1 MKRALSLLLALL
13 MVISI
18 LPLPTVSAEG
28 DPVFVL
34 PTGLQEVEEQAF
46 AGNTSISKLVIPSG
60 VKSIGREAF
69 ADCTGLTEV
78 SIAGTEVSIDK
89 DAFLNCSKDVVFYAH
104 EGSSAML
111 WAMSHGF
118 RCDSLDEESD
128 SLGRF
133 LELISYSGFAPSLL
147 MSSTFASKCLIVR
160 TPDSMVCLPDISTYN
175 PIDIFR
181 SDDHLFYIQFDTE
194 EETEACFNFLHDNS
208 GISVEPDRIGAADD
222 VSGQGV
228 TIAENWGTDDTMG
241 FDNYAPF
248 VAQHSSG
255 SVTIAV
261 IDSGVKESSWGGPL
275 SGFAASFVDAS
286 ALIDS
291 IRHGSKVASIIN
303 DCLGS
308 NRANVTLLPI
318 KVVNSSS
325 MYRTSVIIESIKYA
339 ANHGA
344 DIINLS
350 LGWDIS
356 EGTSPE
362 IERQISAANEKGI
375 LVVAAAGNGSGNVMY
390 PASCDGV
397 LAVSALTYSEESG
410 YSVRSRTGSAIDYT
424 APGMYLATSAYNP
437 VDHAGDIIGT
447 ASTSFAAPQ
456 ITAALALIKL
466 DSTQSGNAVAV
477 LDSCCMDLSAEG
489 LPSSAYGR
497 GLPQLGD
504 LIPPAPIIP
513 KNTDGGPIPSRLW
526 LGDKGNDFILSW
538 EVNSSNPDET
548 NVTVVSSKPSVASV
562 RQYGNSFA
570 LITAKGKGET
580 VISLSN
586 SRVTTEFTLV
596 VQQPVT
602 EILLTGTD
610 GTLFV
615 GREVDLAAAVLP
627 EDANNRGVTWKSS
640 KESVASVTQTGHIKA
655 LTTGKTTIT
664 CEATDGY
671 GTKAQIEI
679 SVIEVPDAETISL
692 TANEKEITDNKVSL
706 EVGETLTLAATI
718 LPEEALQECR
728 YSVAPKGIVSVS
740 DDGIVTAL
748 ETGAGKTATLVV
760 TATTGNNVYTWL
772 TVSVI
777 VSPIEVRIIADK
789 TTLDIGETEALVAEV
804 LPDNATDKSVSWTS
818 KNPAVATVN
827 GKTGLVE
834 AVAPG
839 SAEIVCTTANGKT
852 DSITVTVRQP
862 ITITFDPNG
871 GVCEESTRIAY
882 SGYEI
887 GSLPTPTREYYTF
900 SGWYTAGGT
909 KVSATSVFTADTTLY
924 AHWTG
929 KQYTIS
935 FDPNG
940 GNCDTATMTA
950 RVGEKVGTLPTP
962 TRSYYSFT
970 GWFTAASGGAEIT
983 ADYIQNHDSNLSVYA
998 HWLAHTYTVTFDP
1011 NGGTPTPEPKNVS
1024 VDSPIGVLP
1033 EPERAYYVLNGWYTE
1048 RTGGIKITKDYSQS
1062 VPDPLPLYAQWTP
1075 LPYTMTFDANGGSVD
1090 PKTKECFVDTE
1101 VGELPVPT
1109 RAYYDFEGWYTED
1122 GKTHVTKTYQQ
1133 ETNKDITVYAKW
1145 TPHTYT
1151 VSFDPNSGNC
1161 DTSSIIGTVDK
1172 PIGTLPTPTK
1182 DYYRWDGWYKENGT
1196 KIDSTYVQHED
1207 DNITVYAHWTPNP
1220 YTMTFDANGG
1230 SVSPTQ
1236 KTCYVDTKVGD
1247 LPVPTR
1253 NYYTFKGW
1261 FTAKSGGTEIT
1272 KDDAQRTDS
1281 AITVYAQ
1288 WTPGEYT
1295 ITLNPNGG
1303 NGDTTTIKA
1312 KVDTPVDLP
1321 DRTRNYYNFKGWY
1334 TASTD
1339 GSIVSDP
1346 YTQSNTTN
1354 RTFYAYWSPM
1364 QYTMKFDANG
1374 GTTPVSTKQ
1383 YYVDTKVSD
1392 LPTPTRNY
1400 YTFNGWYTEK
1410 TGGTKVD
1417 SNFAH
1422 PNTDTITVYAQ
1433 WSPKPFTLTLD
1444 PKNGSS
1450 TTARTCYVDTKIGDL
1465 PTPTRDYY
1473 KFLGWFTAES
1483 GGNKVTPETKFS
1495 NDSNRT
1501 IYGQWELKPESNW
1514 VTQDKVPSGAK
1525 ITQTSYSYRESTES
1539 TDSSKSGWTGNGD
1552 YWKKTG
1558 SGSKQYASFPSTFDT
1573 NNSVYKSLDKSPYTG
1588 SNNGTTKREVSNP
1601 TWAGYVYWHWAYNA
1615 AYYNTT
1621 ARWISDREQEAGS
1634 SRGLPDYYYCYFY
1647 AFKST
1652 TDAPTIDGFTYTWGA
1667 NAKYDS
1673 GVTTYNCHNCLPGD
1687 ADKSNPKSGVN
1698 NPRFLRF
1705 DYYTSSYTDS
1715 QKMYK
1720 YYRDLS
1726 YQSTDPGSGSNGV
1739 TISNKVTYVK
1749 YREK

>member
-28 DPVFVL
+28 DSVFVL

-118 RCDSLDEESD
+118 RCVSLDEDSD
-128 SLGRF
+128 YLGRYM
-133 LELISYSGFAPSLL
+133 ELVSYSGFDPSLL

-160 TPDSMVCLPDISTYN
+160 TPDAMVCLPDISEFN

-181 SDDHLFYIQFDTE
+181 SDEHLYYIQFGE
-194 EETEACFNFLHDNS
+194 EADAESCFAFLHGNS
-208 GISVEPDRIGAADD
+208 GITVEPDRIGAADD

-228 TIAENWGTDDTMG
+228 TIAENWGTDDAMG
-241 FDNYAPF
+241 FDVYAPF

-397 LAVSALTYSEESG
+397 LAVSALTYSESG

-513 KNTDGGPIPSRLW
+513 KNADGGPIPSRLW
-526 LGDKGNDFILSW
+526 LGDKENDFILSW
-538 EVNSSNPDET
+538 EVNSSNPNET

-596 VQQPVT
+596 IQQPVT
-602 EILLTGTD
+602 EILLTGPSEPMIVND
-610 GTLFV
+610 
-615 GREVDLAAAVLP
+615 EVSVAVAVSP
-627 EDANNRGVTWKSS
+627 EDANNKNVIWSS
-640 KESVASVTQTGHIKA
+640 SNEAVATVTQTGHLKA
-655 LTTGKTTIT
+655 LTSGTTMIT
-664 CEATDGY
+664 CEAADGY
-671 GTKAQIEI
+671 GTKGQIELT
-679 SVIEVPDAETISL
+679 VIPVPDAVSISL
-692 TANEKEITDNKVSL
+692 SGKEKQIIDNAVTL
-706 EVGETLTLAATI
+706 EVGETLTLLKSI
-718 LPEEALQECR
+718 LPEDAPQECR
-728 YSVAPKGIVSVS
+728 FSVFPQRIVTVS

-748 ETGAGKTATLVV
+748 ESGAGKTATIVA
-760 TATTGNNVYTWL
+760 TATTGNNVYTGL
-772 TVSVI
+772 TVSVVI
-777 VSPIEVRIIADK
+777 SPVSVDIIADK
-789 TTLDIGETEALVAEV
+789 TTLDIGETIALTAVVGPE
-804 LPDNATDKSVSWTS
+804 NATDKTVTWIS
-818 KNPAVATVN
+818 KNTAVATVN
-827 GKTGLVE
+827 SKTGLVK

-852 DSITVTVRQP
+852 DSVTVTVRQP

-871 GVCEESTRIAY
+871 GICEESTRIAY

-909 KVSATSVFTADTTLY
+909 KVSANSAFSDDTTLY
-924 AHWTG
+924 AHWIG
-929 KQYTIS
+929 NPYTIS
-935 FDPNG
+935 FDPG
-940 GNCDTATMTA
+940 DGSCDTPTKTA

-962 TRSYYSFT
+962 TRNYYSFT
-970 GWFTAASGGAEIT
+970 GWFTKTSDGTEVEVT

-998 HWLAHTYTVTFDP
+998 HWSAHTYTVTFDP

-1090 PKTKECFVDTE
+1090 PKSKECFVDTE

-1109 RAYYDFEGWYTED
+1109 RAYYDFEGWYTKD

-1151 VSFDPNSGNC
+1151 MSFDPNSGNC

-1172 PIGTLPTPTK
+1172 AIGTLPTPTK
-1182 DYYRWDGWYKENGT
+1182 SYYTFNGWYTAKSGGA
-1196 KIDSTYVQHED
+1196 KIDSTYVQSTD
-1207 DNITVYAHWTPNP
+1207 ASITVYAHWTPNP
-1220 YTMTFDANGG
+1220 YIMTFDANGG
-1230 SVSPTQ
+1230 SVSTSS
-1236 KTCYVDTKVGD
+1236 KEGTVDAKIGD
-1247 LPVPTR
+1247 LPTPTR

-1261 FTAKSGGTEIT
+1261 FTAKSGGTQIT
-1272 KDDAQRTDS
+1272 KDYVQKTDS

-1288 WTPGEYT
+1288 WTAGTYT
-1295 ITLNPNGG
+1295 ITLNVNGG
-1303 NGDTTTIKA
+1303 SCSTTSLKGT
-1312 KVDTPVDLP
+1312 VDVSIDLP
-1321 DRTRNYYNFKGWY
+1321 DPTRDYYDFKGWY
-1334 TASTD
+1334 TAASGGTK
-1339 GSIVSDP
+1339 VADP
-1346 YTQSNTTN
+1346 YKQSTTDN
-1354 RTFYAYWSPM
+1354 KTFYAQWNPQPYDM
-1364 QYTMKFDANG
+1364 FFDANG
-1374 GTTPVSTKQ
+1374 GTTPATKKVFSVDGPVSN
-1383 YYVDTKVSD
+1383 
-1392 LPTPTRNY
+1392 LPTPTRQY
-1400 YTFNGWYTEK
+1400 YTFNGWFTEK
-1410 TGGTKVD
+1410 TGGTIINADYRHSTTEKV
-1417 SNFAH
+1417 
-1422 PNTDTITVYAQ
+1422 TVYAH
-1433 WSPKPFTLTLD
+1433 WTPNTFKLNYNP
-1444 PKNGSS
+1444 NGGSVS
-1450 TTARTCYVDTKIGDL
+1450 TASKTCSVDTAIGSL

-1473 KFLGWFTAES
+1473 NFLDWYTSADGGTKVTAE
-1483 GGNKVTPETKFS
+1483 TK
-1495 NDSNRT
+1495 
-1501 IYGQWELKPESNW
+1501 Y
-1514 VTQDKVPSGAK
+1514 
-1525 ITQTSYSYRESTES
+1525 S
-1539 TDSSKSGWTGNGD
+1539 TDSTVTIYAHWEANQYTYTIKYVSSNGTNLGSTTMTKKYGTTNTISPPGKSG
-1552 YWKKTG
+1552 
-1558 SGSKQYASFPSTFDT
+1558 
-1573 NNSVYKSLDKSPYTG
+1573 
-1588 SNNGTTKREVSNP
+1588 
-1601 TWAGYVYWHWAYNA
+1601 
-1615 AYYNTT
+1615 YNTPASQSIT
-1621 ARWISDREQEAGS
+1621 W
-1634 SRGLPDYYYCYFY
+1634 
-1647 AFKST
+1647 
-1652 TDAPTIDGFTYTWGA
+1652 DAVSKTVTFTYTPTAIDPFYSGSVQWCSNPVAYYSAKVEHRNRTA
-1667 NAKYDS
+1667 NNVQIRIVWTTTLTGGHYMDTEQKITGNCEGVAIPTTVVVNWLEWHKRVDSQRSKTGTSEWFTVPLSTTNQTSLVLNIHYHQYKNDGTDTTATYPERVS
-1673 GVTTYNCHNCLPGD
+1673 GVDTTW
-1687 ADKSNPKSGVN
+1687 
-1698 NPRFLRF
+1698 F
-1705 DYYTSSYTDS
+1705 
-1715 QKMYK
+1715 
-1720 YYRDLS
+1720 
-1726 YQSTDPGSGSNGV
+1726 V
-1739 TISNKVTYVK
+1739 TIPAY
-1749 YREK
+1749 